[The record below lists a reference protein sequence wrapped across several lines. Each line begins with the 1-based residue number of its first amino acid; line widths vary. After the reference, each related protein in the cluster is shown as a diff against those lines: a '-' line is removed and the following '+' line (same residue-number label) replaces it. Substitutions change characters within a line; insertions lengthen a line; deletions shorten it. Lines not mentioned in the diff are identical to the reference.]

1 MINFHHILVPV
12 DFEPSSRHA
21 LDAAID
27 LALKF
32 DARLTVL
39 HAWDLPTYAYTY
51 SPYLSTDIWS
61 TLERAAKAQLDAEVA
76 DAQKRLPRAE
86 ALLVRG
92 PAATEILAAVERVKA
107 DLVIVGTHGRRGLN
121 RVFLGSVAENVVRG
135 SKVPV
140 LVMRDGGKP

>member
-1 MINFHHILVPV
+1 MTNFRHILVPV

-21 LDAAID
+21 LDTAID
-27 LALKF
+27 LALSF

-39 HAWDLPTYAYTY
+39 HAWDLPIYAYTG
-51 SPYLSTDIWS
+51 SLYLSTDIRS
-61 TLERAAKAQLDAEVA
+61 TLERAAKEQLDAELV
-76 DAQKRLPRAE
+76 DVQKRLPRAE

-92 PAATEILAAVERVKA
+92 PASTAILAAIERVKA

-121 RVFLGSVAENVVRG
+121 RALLGSVAESVVRG

-140 LVMRDGGKP
+140 LVMHEGGR

>member
-39 HAWDLPTYAYTY
+39 HAWDLPMYAY
-51 SPYLSTDIWS
+51 SNSLYLSTDIWT
-61 TLERAAKAQLDAEVA
+61 TLEHAAKEQLDAELA
-76 DAQKRLPRAE
+76 DVQKRLPRAE
-86 ALLVRG
+86 ALLARG
-92 PAATEILAAVERVKA
+92 PAPTEILAAVERVKA

-121 RVFLGSVAENVVRG
+121 RAFLGSVAESVVRG

-140 LVMRDGGKP
+140 LVMHEGSK